1 MERRNTKMLAALAP
15 ALIAGLAALAA
26 TSMVGT
32 AAVRLPLQVV
42 AVAAIVALAWRGA
55 RITEREEA
63 REEAVAAAPAVVQ
76 RIAGDRRRPTFDRE
90 TGLLADWY
98 FRLRVEEEIARAQR
112 YGQKFTMLRLTQAD
126 EDERRIIATAAR
138 TCLRAIDLAGTVGAM
153 TCILLPNTTRD
164 AAVTVA
170 DRLQELAPSA
180 AIESTECPTDGST
193 LAALLAEDLWAV
205 SAPVADEEAEAA

>member
-15 ALIAGLAALAA
+15 ALIAGLGALAA

-42 AVAAIVALAWRGA
+42 SVAAIVALAWRGA
-55 RITEREEA
+55 RITEREAA
-63 REEAVAAAPAVVQ
+63 REEAAAAAPAVVQ
-76 RIAGDRRRPTFDRE
+76 RIASDRRRPTFDRE

-112 YGQKFTMLRLTQAD
+112 YGQKFTMLRLMQAD
-126 EDERRIIATAAR
+126 GDARRIIATAAR

-164 AAVTVA
+164 AAVTVV

-180 AIESTECPTDGST
+180 SIECAECPTDGST

-205 SAPVADEEAEAA
+205 SPPAPEEEAEAA